1 MRIFG
6 LLILVLGLFVLRSA
20 YRTYQDD
27 PDVLTQPDPDELNP
41 NAPQAIRE
49 HYHERHQRRVILQ
62 VEILAGG
69 VFVLGGVAVATVRR
83 S

>member
-1 MRIFG
+1 MKIFG
-6 LLILVLGLFVLRSA
+6 LLIVVLGIFVLRSA
-20 YRTYQDD
+20 YMTYKDD
-27 PDVLTQPDPDELNP
+27 PDVLTAPEPDESSP

-49 HYHERHQRRVILQ
+49 HYHERHQRRVILE

-69 VFVLGGVAVATVRR
+69 VFVLGGATLATVRR